1 MPCLWI
7 IGHNLSKPAYKIMF
21 SIGLL
26 DVFMLTG
33 VTGVYGVFA
42 IRGDVFC
49 SHPTLT
55 YTIGCFDLAIWVSS
69 TELTVL
75 LALYRCIQMWRPDL
89 AALLFTGHRTS
100 AWIFISLC
108 HMTFVLFFT
117 TPILWNSIYVTM
129 PFNPHAGYFDDG
141 GQKYHNLHHNI
152 HNLCIL
158 FGLIGL
164 YILFAIIVV
173 SKRRHMRSTSS
184 IMPKAQRES
193 FLQAILI
200 SACSGV
206 TDAVWEV
213 IPLMPSLSES
223 VILVGLPGLIY
234 LTINKTIR
242 RSVLSFFVHPSNTQ
256 SVTPIRAVS

>member
-1 MPCLWI
+1 
-7 IGHNLSKPAYKIMF
+7 
-21 SIGLL
+21 
-26 DVFMLTG
+26 
-33 VTGVYGVFA
+33 
-42 IRGDVFC
+42 
-49 SHPTLT
+49 
-55 YTIGCFDLAIWVSS
+55 IWVSS

-89 AALLFTGHRTS
+89 AAFLFTGHRTS
-100 AWIFISLC
+100 GWILLSLC
-108 HMTFVLFFT
+108 HMTFVIFFT

-129 PFNPHAGYFDDG
+129 PFNPHAGYFDDA

-152 HNLCIL
+152 HNMCIL

-173 SKRRHMRSTSS
+173 SKRRQMRSTSS
-184 IMPKAQRES
+184 IMSKAQRES

-213 IPLMPSLSES
+213 IPLMPSISES
-223 VILVGLPGLIY
+223 VILVGLPGVIY
-234 LTINKTIR
+234 LTMNKTIS
-242 RSVLSFFVHPSNTQ
+242 RSVLSFFMRRSRTQ
-256 SVTPIRAVS
+256 SATPVQTLS